1 MKRSDKIVLIGLL
14 ACVSLFI
21 YSCARDIKTHSSKFI
36 LNTPKDRV
44 LPREAKNRDGTPY
57 TGYMYGTMFNEI
69 SFDRVEWEGNFKD
82 GKPVGE
88 FIIYEEIGDGKNV
101 VIFESGE
108 WKSRP

>member
-1 MKRSDKIVLIGLL
+1 
-14 ACVSLFI
+14 
-21 YSCARDIKTHSSKFI
+21 
-36 LNTPKDRV
+36 
-44 LPREAKNRDGTPY
+44 
-57 TGYMYGTMFNEI
+57 MYGTMFNEI